1 MPDFLTC
8 GPVLVPPGRAH
19 WIDIAQ
25 SPDFPTFAGQPSKVL
40 VIADT
45 PGGSSRYLARLLWQ
59 TGGLG
64 AAMEYFDLDHVSFT
78 LSGLWGTSNWSAY
91 IEELAR
97 RRTSPNGVLAM
108 ILSWV
113 DVTCLSGLGVEITPT
128 HFIQIQVD
136 DLDGQA
142 VAAAA
147 ALWDRNGNE
156 DPPYEA
162 RYIQAAAN
170 QIGAYQKNWDSWS
183 AAQNCARLMIP
194 AEHLAEEPAAVVRT
208 IRDWMEVEEAASIQ
222 PPTLSPVVAR
232 PSWLRRYRQ
241 EKGS

>member
-1 MPDFLTC
+1 
-8 GPVLVPPGRAH
+8 
-19 WIDIAQ
+19 
-25 SPDFPTFAGQPSKVL
+25 
-40 VIADT
+40 
-45 PGGSSRYLARLLWQ
+45 
-59 TGGLG
+59 
-64 AAMEYFDLDHVSFT
+64 
-78 LSGLWGTSNWSAY
+78 
-91 IEELAR
+91 
-97 RRTSPNGVLAM
+97 M

-136 DLDGQA
+136 DLDAQA

-170 QIGAYQKNWDSWS
+170 QIGAYQGNWASWS